1 MQTPGISTLHF
12 EQSHLSLSE
21 LGMKTQNGLATSAT
35 PCRSFRYRFKRSGHI
50 NVNEARV
57 YKSWIKSQA
66 KSEPCSRFV
75 GLLDSR
81 VTIGATAKGRSSSFA
96 ISRILQ
102 GSLAYIVG
110 SDLYPGCIHC
120 NSKDNRSDG
129 PSRGRPVD
137 PPTKEPPRWLTELE
151 GGRTDCF
158 DVCVEASKFSKNPA
172 RWLRM
177 LLLLSGDIEPHPGPR
192 AARGPLD
199 LQVGFVPVTASRME
213 KCFAACRKWVEVEAN
228 LSSLAPSFQPGVKG
242 LKNQSKQCQPSSTN
256 SRKQQLSK
264 TL

>member
-1 MQTPGISTLHF
+1 MCTPDAITVFGREPKVGEHVSSYSALYPKRLMDQMASGFCAAKAGHLLKIPFEVHVRSAAEVNANSWHF
-12 EQSHLSLSE
+12 DFAFRAEPSFPFRAWHENPEWVSDLCNSLPFRE
-21 LGMKTQNGLATSAT
+21 K
-35 PCRSFRYRFKRSGHI
+35 FRYRFKRSGHI

-137 PPTKEPPRWLTELE
+137 
-151 GGRTDCF
+151 
-158 DVCVEASKFSKNPA
+158 
-172 RWLRM
+172 
-177 LLLLSGDIEPHPGPR
+177 
-192 AARGPLD
+192 LD
-199 LQVGFVPVTASRME
+199 G
-213 KCFAACRKWVEVEAN
+213 
-228 LSSLAPSFQPGVKG
+228 
-242 LKNQSKQCQPSSTN
+242 
-256 SRKQQLSK
+256 
-264 TL
+264 